1 MAAHPRGHLLQ
12 TSAWGALKAGFGW
25 EQRLVAVRG
34 PGGLLAGALLLLRRR
49 YGVAMAYTPRG
60 PLLAGQPA
68 ADDLL
73 LAALRRVARNAR
85 AVFLRLEPNLLE
97 GTPDADALHSRLL
110 LAGYEPTEP
119 IQPRSSIHL
128 DLAPPPERLL
138 AGMSK
143 GHRADVKR
151 SAREG
156 VAVRIGQSPADLDAF
171 YAIMSA
177 TSARAQFG
185 IHSRAYYDAFWSLF
199 GASGAA
205 QLLLAEHAGA
215 TVATAFV
222 AADAGTGL
230 YLYSGSTEAGLKCGA
245 QHAIQWHAIQWA
257 RARGC
262 RRYDFWGI
270 PDQLGRAA
278 LSDDPAEQERLEAQA
293 QSDPLF
299 RVYRFK
305 KGFGGQLVRYLPAY
319 DQVYLAPL
327 YRLWRHLDTR
337 G

>member
-1 MAAHPRGHLLQ
+1 M
-12 TSAWGALKAGFGW
+12 
-25 EQRLVAVRG
+25 RG
-34 PGGLLAGALLLLRRR
+34 PQGLLAGALLLLRRR
-49 YGVAMAYTPRG
+49 YGLAMAYTPRG

-73 LAALRRVARNAR
+73 LAALRRVARGAR

-97 GTPDADALHSRLL
+97 SEPEADALHTRLL
-110 LAGYEPTEP
+110 LAGCEPAEP

-128 DLAPPPERLL
+128 DLEPPPERLL

-156 VAVRIGQSPADLDAF
+156 VAVRVGQSAADLDAF
-171 YAIMSA
+171 YAIMDA
-177 TSARAQFG
+177 TSARARFG
-185 IHSRAYYDAFWSLF
+185 IHSRAYYQRFLELF
-199 GASGAA
+199 GAPGAA

-215 TVATAFV
+215 PVATALV
-222 AADAGTGL
+222 AAAAGAGL

-245 QHAIQWHAIQWA
+245 QHVIQWHALQWA

-270 PDQLGRAA
+270 PDPLGQAA
-278 LSDDPAEQERLEAQA
+278 RSDDPAEQERLEAQA
-293 QSDPLF
+293 QSDPLY

-305 KGFGGQLVRYLPAY
+305 KGFGGQVVRYLPAY
-319 DQVYLAPL
+319 DQIYLPPI
-327 YRLWRHLDTR
+327 YRLWRRL
-337 G
+337 GAGG